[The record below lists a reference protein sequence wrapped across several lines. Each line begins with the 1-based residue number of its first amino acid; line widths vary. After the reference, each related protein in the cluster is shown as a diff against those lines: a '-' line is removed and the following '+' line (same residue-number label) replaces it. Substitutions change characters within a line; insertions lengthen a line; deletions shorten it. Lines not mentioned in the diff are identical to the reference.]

1 MPGTI
6 LDVFEGD
13 LFGAISLTEGINK
26 IPYQPTRAVGIFAT
40 EAVFTED
47 VAIEEKHGKLTLVP
61 TNARGSMPEFDT
73 EAVRLG
79 RKYAVPHL
87 PKNNRIMASDLE
99 GVRSFNSADRLEG
112 VNEKVADMLASI
124 QADHATTWEWHAI
137 HALTTGVVLDADG
150 STTIYDWNT
159 EFGITPSAAPISLTA
174 AATDVDSPKLA
185 CHLARRQIMDSLG
198 GENITG
204 ISAFCNAAFMDQFTT
219 HPLVTAD
226 HNRWRETQVSRDNQ
240 AYNFVD
246 LYDIH
251 FEEYRGSIGGVSF
264 VDDPTGNDLPIA
276 YAYPTGTR
284 NIFKRYNAPSPQI
297 PFINTRGRDIYVE
310 QMLNKWR
317 TAIEFYSNSNPMFIN
332 QRPQCITRMAIVA

>member
-1 MPGTI
+1 MAGTI

-26 IPYQPTRAVGIFAT
+26 IPYQPTRAASIFAT

-47 VAIEEKHGKLTLVP
+47 VAIEEQHGKLTLVP

-137 HALTTGVVLDADG
+137 HALTTGIVLDADG
-150 STTIYDWNT
+150 STEIYNWNT
-159 EFGITPSAAPISLTA
+159 EFGITPSTAPISLTA
-174 AATDVDSPKLA
+174 AATDV
-185 CHLARRQIMDSLG
+185 C
-198 GENITG
+198 
-204 ISAFCNAAFMDQFTT
+204 TT
-219 HPLVTAD
+219 L
-226 HNRWRETQVSRDNQ
+226 
-240 AYNFVD
+240 
-246 LYDIH
+246 
-251 FEEYRGSIGGVSF
+251 
-264 VDDPTGNDLPIA
+264 
-276 YAYPTGTR
+276 
-284 NIFKRYNAPSPQI
+284 
-297 PFINTRGRDIYVE
+297 
-310 QMLNKWR
+310 
-317 TAIEFYSNSNPMFIN
+317 
-332 QRPQCITRMAIVA
+332 